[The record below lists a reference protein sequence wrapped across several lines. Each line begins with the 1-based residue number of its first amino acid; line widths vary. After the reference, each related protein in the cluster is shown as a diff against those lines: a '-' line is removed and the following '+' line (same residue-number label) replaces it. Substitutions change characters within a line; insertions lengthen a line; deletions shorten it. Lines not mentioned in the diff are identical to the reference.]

1 MRVQNPL
8 LRKTLTDFGQYVG
21 EMLPKYVQK
30 VEVTNCEEL
39 DIMIHPEGIIPTM
52 QFLKDH
58 HNAQFLNII
67 DIAGMDV
74 PTRPYRFEVVISIFP
89 YQSQTFQQ
97 GFQTREKNISILLLS
112 CRANNLQFSLVLQSQ
127 YHVIKFLITVKMIFT
142 ELNS

>member
-1 MRVQNPL
+1 MQNPL

-74 PTRPYRFEVVISIFP
+74 PTRPYRFEVVYSQFTNILTRFSTLEPSQPFHICSI
-89 YQSQTFQQ
+89 Y
-97 GFQTREKNISILLLS
+97 
-112 CRANNLQFSLVLQSQ
+112 
-127 YHVIKFLITVKMIFT
+127 
-142 ELNS
+142 

>member
-1 MRVQNPL
+1 MQNPL

-39 DIMIHPEGIIPTM
+39 DIMIHPEGIIPMM

-74 PTRPYRFEVVISIFP
+74 PTRPYRFEVVFWT
-89 YQSQTFQQ
+89 SQFFRTDHKHFNKVLKP
-97 GFQTREKNISILLLS
+97 GDKNISIFKDERLTIFT
-112 CRANNLQFSLVLQSQ
+112 RPANTFYKVP
-127 YHVIKFLITVKMIFT
+127 YITVKMIFT
-142 ELNS
+142 QLNS